1 MLKLQHLRGHRKSLY
16 DAGAFHL
23 AHARSFCAAEH
34 SLPVHDEINIFATPS
49 TIATRFYASLRDC
62 RHLPLAS
69 GPPWRYTVMK
79 DRALRSH
86 ERGRMETLT
95 VPQLA
100 IPTASAAMALVNRW
114 LHREVGM
121 AVHTTVAHFDATT
134 FCWHL
139 PIELAY
145 ATHGTLG
152 VVGDVY
158 LHAATGTFVGRPSA
172 EELIRRAEGLAAA
185 CGIDGC

>member
-1 MLKLQHLRGHRKSLY
+1 
-16 DAGAFHL
+16 
-23 AHARSFCAAEH
+23 
-34 SLPVHDEINIFATPS
+34 
-49 TIATRFYASLRDC
+49 
-62 RHLPLAS
+62 
-69 GPPWRYTVMK
+69 
-79 DRALRSH
+79 
-86 ERGRMETLT
+86 METLT

-100 IPTASAAMALVNRW
+100 VPTAFEAMTVVNRW

-121 AVHTTVAHFDATT
+121 AVQTTVAHFDATT

>member
-1 MLKLQHLRGHRKSLY
+1 
-16 DAGAFHL
+16 
-23 AHARSFCAAEH
+23 
-34 SLPVHDEINIFATPS
+34 
-49 TIATRFYASLRDC
+49 
-62 RHLPLAS
+62 
-69 GPPWRYTVMK
+69 
-79 DRALRSH
+79 
-86 ERGRMETLT
+86 METLT

-100 IPTASAAMALVNRW
+100 VPTTSAAMALVNRW

-121 AVHTTVAHFDATT
+121 AVHATVAHFDATT

-158 LHAATGTFVGRPSA
+158 LHAATTLLSVWSVTCSAIRQRPM
-172 EELIRRAEGLAAA
+172 LL
-185 CGIDGC
+185 

>member
-1 MLKLQHLRGHRKSLY
+1 MDKAPCS
-16 DAGAFHL
+16 
-23 AHARSFCAAEH
+23 
-34 SLPVHDEINIFATPS
+34 
-49 TIATRFYASLRDC
+49 
-62 RHLPLAS
+62 
-69 GPPWRYTVMK
+69 
-79 DRALRSH
+79 
-86 ERGRMETLT
+86 RGRRRRETLT
-95 VPQLA
+95 VPQLVV
-100 IPTASAAMALVNRW
+100 PPVSEAMALVNRW

-158 LHAATGTFVGRPSA
+158 LHAATGSFMGRPSA
-172 EELIRRAEGLAAA
+172 EELIRRAEVLAAA

>member
-1 MLKLQHLRGHRKSLY
+1 
-16 DAGAFHL
+16 
-23 AHARSFCAAEH
+23 
-34 SLPVHDEINIFATPS
+34 
-49 TIATRFYASLRDC
+49 
-62 RHLPLAS
+62 
-69 GPPWRYTVMK
+69 
-79 DRALRSH
+79 
-86 ERGRMETLT
+86 
-95 VPQLA
+95 
-100 IPTASAAMALVNRW
+100 
-114 LHREVGM
+114 M

-139 PIELAY
+139 PLELAY

-152 VVGDVY
+152 VVVDVY

>member
-1 MLKLQHLRGHRKSLY
+1 MN
-16 DAGAFHL
+16 
-23 AHARSFCAAEH
+23 
-34 SLPVHDEINIFATPS
+34 P
-49 TIATRFYASLRDC
+49 
-62 RHLPLAS
+62 
-69 GPPWRYTVMK
+69 
-79 DRALRSH
+79 
-86 ERGRMETLT
+86 ETLANPYEPHVDT
-95 VPQLA
+95 LPFPAQLA
-100 IPTASAAMALVNRW
+100 VGRYLEAIALVNRW

-145 ATHGTLG
+145 TTHGTLG

-158 LHAATGTFVGRPSA
+158 LHAATGTFMGRPSTT
-172 EELIRRAEGLAAA
+172 ELIRRAEVLAAA